1 MLFRWLFGS
10 MVSKM
15 MMPSQALPKD
25 ARPIGDPHHYMKS
38 NYPKIHFNEGQLTSL
53 DKMASINYAEFS
65 QKPLNHFKDQK
76 VIIHAT
82 GNNDFYEN
90 HFNEYISLAEHYPNH
105 RIVAFNFRGTKKSAG
120 TAWSEDNWVNDV
132 QSLVKHY
139 QNQGI
144 DLENILLH
152 GHSMGGA
159 LVTMAAAK
167 IRKEEKRLSDEAGKE
182 LRMVKSV
189 KVLNNRSFVNATEF
203 ILRVILQNKGA
214 ALLAGLIYGSLLGL
228 AFGLLLHVSV
238 FTCAIM
244 CATLLLSISFVT
256 NKVSFGLMRPLVQGI
271 LWLTF
276 GTLDAGS
283 AYQSLRKSAVD
294 YITAKNDIAIKK
306 EVGIHDLLR
315 PSNHLRK
322 AELRAIVTQNNDA
335 RDKRE
340 ALSELLNI
348 KDSKVVYADN
358 PLNGFAAHHCP
369 LSQLYTRH
377 KARGHSGNPQISG
390 QEVMYQKIDRLLKSG
405 ARPA

>member
-1 MLFRWLFGS
+1 
-10 MVSKM
+10 
-15 MMPSQALPKD
+15 MPSQALSKD
-25 ARPIGDPHHYMKS
+25 ARPIANPHNYMKS
-38 NYPKIHFNEGQLTSL
+38 NHPNIHFNEGQITSL
-53 DKMASINYAEFS
+53 DQMASINYSEFS
-65 QKPLNHFKDQK
+65 KKPLNDYKNQK

-82 GNNDFYEN
+82 GNNDYYEN
-90 HFNEYISLAEHYPNH
+90 HFNEYISLADHYPNH
-105 RIVAFNFRGTKKSAG
+105 RIVGFNFRGTKRSTG
-120 TAWSEDNWVNDV
+120 TAWSQDNWINDV
-132 QSLVKHY
+132 ESLVKHY
-139 QNQGI
+139 QNQGV

-152 GHSMGGA
+152 GHSLGGA

-167 IRKEEKRLSDEAGKE
+167 IYKEEKRLSDEAGKE
-182 LRMVKSV
+182 LRIVKSV

-203 ILRVILQNKGA
+203 ILRVMLQNKGA
-214 ALLAGLIYGSLLGL
+214 ALLAGLIYGSILGL

-256 NKVSFGLMRPLVQGI
+256 NKVSFGLMRPLVQGL

-315 PSNHLRK
+315 DSNKLKK
-322 AELRAIVTQNNDA
+322 AELRAIITQNNNA
-335 RDKRE
+335 KNKRE
-340 ALSELLNI
+340 ALNELLNI

-358 PLNGFAAHHCP
+358 PIDGFAAHNSP

-390 QEVMYQKIDRLLKSG
+390 HEVMLEKIDRLLKSG
-405 ARPA
+405 IKCSGAG